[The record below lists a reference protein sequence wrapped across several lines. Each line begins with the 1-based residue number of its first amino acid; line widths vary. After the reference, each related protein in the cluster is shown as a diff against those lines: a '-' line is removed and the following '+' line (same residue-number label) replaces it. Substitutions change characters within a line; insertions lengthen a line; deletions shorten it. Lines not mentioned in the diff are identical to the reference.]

1 MMLAATRQL
10 PQLPHAEI
18 IALSSDGSV
27 VVLAD
32 LSALVDH
39 TVWSVDPP
47 RLLSTLAWSGRI
59 RRGILAA
66 ALFVGEGAPTLCGIH
81 IWDTVTGETRLF
93 IKSPDPSVH
102 AVSASGRWL
111 AASDTFD
118 RRTTG
123 VYCCLTG
130 ERVLQFERYTANCE
144 LSPDDRLAAWVTCDS
159 CHVEDILNR
168 TTLCVLPLEFAFYN
182 TCMFLPD
189 SRLVA
194 PSNGIYHIWG
204 PSSDSPLV
212 AMGRVQRL
220 QCGQRAQRLQPLHSG
235 DGSMMWVPG
244 KQSVFNTVTGERVAA
259 CYRPRY
265 NPNHCSKHAASDDL
279 TVITFVAGGNY
290 RIWRSVWPGPRLMVM
305 LIAARRRRVRL
316 PPSNVF

>member
-1 MMLAATRQL
+1 MLAQTRQL

-32 LSALVDH
+32 PAALVDL

-47 RLLSTLAWSGRI
+47 RLLTKLAWSGRI

-81 IWDTVTGETRLF
+81 IWDTVTRIVRLS
-93 IKSPDPSVH
+93 IKSPAPTVH

-118 RRTTG
+118 RHTTS

-130 ERVLQFERYTANCE
+130 KRVLQLWRYVPTCA
-144 LSPDDRLAAWVTCDS
+144 LSPDDRLVAWATCDS
-159 CHVEDILNR
+159 CHVEDIEKR
-168 TTLCVLPLEFAFYN
+168 TTLCVLPLEFAFHT

-194 PSNGIYHIWG
+194 QSNGVYHIWT
-204 PSSDSPLV
+204 PSSDSPLGAV
-212 AMGRVQRL
+212 RHVQCV
-220 QCGQRAQRLQPLHSG
+220 QCVQHLPPLHSSDGFMMLAPG
-235 DGSMMWVPG
+235 D
-244 KQSVFNTVTGERVAA
+244 QSVFNTVTGERAAA
-259 CYRPRY
+259 CYRPWY
-265 NPNHCSKHAASDDL
+265 NLYHCSKHAASNDL
-279 TVITFVAGGNY
+279 TVITIVAAGNY
-290 RIWRSVWPGPRLMVM
+290 RI
-305 LIAARRRRVRL
+305 
-316 PPSNVF
+316 